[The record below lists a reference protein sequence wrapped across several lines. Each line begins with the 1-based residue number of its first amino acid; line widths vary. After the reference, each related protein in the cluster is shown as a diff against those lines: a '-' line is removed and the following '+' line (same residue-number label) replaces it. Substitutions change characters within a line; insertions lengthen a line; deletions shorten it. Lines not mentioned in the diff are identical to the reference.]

1 MTLWQKSGLVLLLA
15 SVLVFGGCKKKP
27 VAPTMTRLPQAPPPV
42 AQQPAPEPAEV
53 DLTTIETAEAEDSS
67 PPDTTAPAS
76 TKPRSPRRPAARA
89 AAPAAET
96 SQPATKAVVENGS
109 APAEPP
115 PAISTRM
122 SQDQATNT
130 RQQTANLLDQTEANL
145 KKLNREL
152 NEQEK
157 AMVQQIRTYVTDSR
171 AATAAGD
178 LVRAQTLALKAHLLS
193 QELVK

>member
-1 MTLWQKSGLVLLLA
+1 MTLLQKTGLVVMLA
-15 SVLVFGGCKKKP
+15 SALVLSGCKKKP
-27 VAPTMTRLPQAPPPV
+27 APTLTRLPQAPPPV
-42 AQQPAPEPAEV
+42 AQQPAPAPQELPPAPVETV
-53 DLTTIETAEAEDSS
+53 EAPETA
-67 PPDTTAPAS
+67 PDANAPA
-76 TKPRSPRRPAARA
+76 TARTRSPRRSAARTTP
-89 AAPAAET
+89 APAPSDA
-96 SQPATKAVVENGS
+96 PANRTVVEEGS

-122 SQDQATNT
+122 SQDQAANT
-130 RQQTANLLDQTEANL
+130 RQHTASLLDQTEANL
-145 KKLNREL
+145 KKLTREL

-171 AATAAGD
+171 AATAAND

>member
-1 MTLWQKSGLVLLLA
+1 MLAAALVL
-15 SVLVFGGCKKKP
+15 SGCKKKP
-27 VAPTMTRLPQAPPPV
+27 APTMTRLPQAPPPV
-42 AQQPAPEPAEV
+42 AQQPAPVPQERPPIPE
-53 DLTTIETAEAEDSS
+53 ETAEAAETTPETS
-67 PPDTTAPAS
+67 PATSKT
-76 TKPRSPRRPAARA
+76 RSPRRSAARTTPVPAA
-89 AAPAAET
+89 PEST
-96 SQPATKAVVENGS
+96 QPAGRTVVEEGS
-109 APAEPP
+109 APAEPA

-130 RQQTANLLDQTEANL
+130 RQHTASLLDQTEANL
-145 KKLNREL
+145 KKLNRAL

-171 AATAAGD
+171 AAMTAGD